1 MTDIR
6 KRLEQTLRSVIQNT
20 PILPV
25 KTAEGILVGDVLI
38 VSEGTVKH
46 LQQRNEIKYKEIS
59 LNCVAI
65 RLANLLARHNSSIL
79 MDNIYT
85 ADQEYG
91 RWFVESQMLR
101 TQYQKAL
108 NNSDH
113 ERADMLWARYEESRI
128 RTVSAKKRA
137 ETLATF

>member
-6 KRLEQTLRSVIQNT
+6 KRLEQTLNYVIQKN

-38 VSEGTVKH
+38 ISEGTVKH
-46 LQQRNEIKYKEIS
+46 ISQHGEIKYKEVS

-65 RLANLLARHNSSIL
+65 ALANLLAKHNSSIL
-79 MDNIYT
+79 MDRIYA

-91 RWFVESQMLR
+91 RWFVDSQMLR
-101 TQYQKAL
+101 AQYQKAL
-108 NNSDH
+108 NNNDY
-113 ERADMLWARYEESRI
+113 ERADMFWARYKESKI
-128 RTVSAKKRA
+128 RTISAKNRA
-137 ETLATF
+137 ETLATV